1 MSPRVPRHRLV
12 DDLGAPV
19 ALDGPPQ
26 RVVSLVPS
34 LTEAIA
40 RTVPGVLVGATD
52 WCTQPA
58 GLDVVRVRGT
68 KNPDIELIHRLR
80 ADLVVANQE
89 ENRRLDV
96 DRLRARGMNVWVTRI
111 DSIDDALTSLERL
124 FAQSLC
130 LDSVPDW
137 LVAAQLTWSRPP
149 QRPGLRVA
157 VPVWRRP
164 WRWVSAG
171 TYANSLLAHLG
182 WTNVAVALG
191 DRYPQADASAV
202 LAERPDVVLLPDEPY
217 PFSATDGPDAFRG
230 VRTVLVPGRAM
241 FWYGPAMVAAR
252 AQLELGI
259 H

>member
-1 MSPRVPRHRLV
+1 MPRHRLV

-130 LDSVPDW
+130 LYSVPDW
-137 LVAAQLTWSRPP
+137 LVAAQLTWSRHH
-149 QRPGLRVA
+149 
-157 VPVWRRP
+157 
-164 WRWVSAG
+164 S
-171 TYANSLLAHLG
+171 
-182 WTNVAVALG
+182 
-191 DRYPQADASAV
+191 V
-202 LAERPDVVLLPDEPY
+202 LACGWPSRSGAGPG
-217 PFSATDGPDAFRG
+217 DG
-230 VRTVLVPGRAM
+230 
-241 FWYGPAMVAAR
+241 
-252 AQLELGI
+252 
-259 H
+259 